1 MTELQRFVNEQFG
14 EVRGTIIN
22 GQPWFVAKDICDCLG
37 VRNNRDAL
45 SRLDDDEKG
54 VALTDTLGGTQELA
68 TVNEP
73 GLYSLVLSSRKPEA
87 KQFKRWITHE
97 VLPSLRKH
105 GAYMDGETLEK
116 AIANP
121 DFGIKLLEA
130 LKEERAKRSAL
141 EQTVELNRPKVEFA
155 NAVRDSV
162 EGIPISE
169 LAKLLKQHGIDIGR
183 NRLFEWL
190 RNTGF
195 LIRNGK
201 SKNTPSQYSMDRD
214 LMTIRESVYKL
225 PTNNDVLVGVQT
237 LITGKGQQYFIER
250 FLGGKCDY

>member
-14 EVRGTIIN
+14 EVRGAIIN
-22 GQPWFVAKDICDCLG
+22 GQPWFVAKDICDCLEIKN
-37 VRNNRDAL
+37 VTQAL
-45 SRLDDDEKG
+45 QKMDEDERSMLNIGRQGK
-54 VALTDTLGGTQELA
+54 AN
-68 TVNEP
+68 TVNEA
-73 GLYSLVLSSRKPEA
+73 GLYSLVLGSRKPEA

-105 GAYMDGETLEK
+105 GAYMDGEALEK

-169 LAKLLKQHGIDIGR
+169 LAKLLKQHGVDIGR